1 VLRVCADHHEI
12 LVKLVRMGLPS
23 APISTRADA
32 CYRPS
37 VGGRGLFLDWGGT
50 LVLTRDNRTV
60 LDQEGCPVLMPHVS
74 ERLAGARPQ
83 FDGCFIVS
91 NQGRIGR
98 GEITE
103 AAVLER
109 FRWLNRRLGA
119 PFTDWR
125 LCPHQAGE
133 GCCCRKPQPGM
144 FLELAAAWDLDL
156 ERSIHVGDSPSD
168 RDAAAASGIRVFHW
182 AHDFFGWPPQA
193 R

>member
-1 VLRVCADHHEI
+1 
-12 LVKLVRMGLPS
+12 M
-23 APISTRADA
+23 
-32 CYRPS
+32 
-37 VGGRGLFLDWGGT
+37 
-50 LVLTRDNRTV
+50 
-60 LDQEGCPVLMPHVS
+60 
-74 ERLAGARPQ
+74 
-83 FDGCFIVS
+83 S

-133 GCCCRKPQPGM
+133 GCRCRKPQPGM

-156 ERSIHVGDSPSD
+156 ERSIHVVIRRATVTRLPRPVSVSFTGPTTSSAGHHKRGDARRGP
-168 RDAAAASGIRVFHW
+168 AANTLK
-182 AHDFFGWPPQA
+182 
-193 R
+193 